1 MIEDSTLLSIRA
13 IHNPNSISHIHVHIY
28 PSTPIYAYV
37 RTYICIYMNMTDVE
51 MHARTDMAK
60 FNQNKEAYLRIYPY
74 LSHTDH
80 PNTPNLPLTLVL
92 HIHTIY
98 NIYIYSIYCFT
109 YVCVVVVLMCLF
121 LF

>member
-1 MIEDSTLLSIRA
+1 MKKVLLEWSWTASCCISTRDDGSLGMIEDSTLLSIRA
-13 IHNPNSISHIHVHIY
+13 IHNPNSISHIHVHMY

-60 FNQNKEAYLRIYPY
+60 FNQKKEAYLRIYPY

-80 PNTPNLPLTLVL
+80 PNTYNLP
-92 HIHTIY
+92 
-98 NIYIYSIYCFT
+98 
-109 YVCVVVVLMCLF
+109 
-121 LF
+121 